1 MNVRKFSASTSRQA
15 LQLVR
20 QGLGP
25 DALILSNRAVEGG
38 VEILAVAQ
46 GDLPLDATPAPV
58 AARERADKAQDS
70 PRSAPPAAPAPSAS
84 ARTAFTPAASAPAAP
99 TPAAPAQAAFAPAA
113 FAPGAPA
120 PAAPAPA
127 RTAFAPTAYAAA
139 ASARTGSTRAASTP
153 AATAP
158 TVPAPTTPAPMAA
171 EDSASRSLAS
181 EIKSMRGLIEEQ
193 LVYQAWDT
201 AQRSDPGK
209 ARVLRDMLHAGFSAS
224 LARQFLAKM
233 PPGLEAEQKMS
244 WVKAV
249 LGRNLR
255 TIARADEIVERGG
268 VYALVG
274 PTGVGKTTT
283 VAKIAA
289 RCVVRYGADR
299 LALLTTDGYRIGA
312 HEQLRIYGKLL
323 GVRVIAVKDASD
335 LQFVLDDLR
344 GKHLVLIDTVGMSQR
359 DEMIAEQLAL
369 LSASAVQRL
378 LLLNATGNGETLDD
392 VVRVYRGGG
401 LHGCIITKT
410 DEAVGI
416 ATALDV
422 AIRHQLLLHYVTN
435 GQRVPEDLHLPDRE
449 YLLHRALRPVTAPS
463 VYHLEV
469 AECQLLLATAS
480 AGNARAGASLG

>member
-1 MNVRKFSASTSRQA
+1 MNVRKFFANTSRQA
-15 LQLVR
+15 LHLVR

-38 VEILAVAQ
+38 VEILAVTQ
-46 GDLPLDATPAPV
+46 GDLPPHAATAQAAP
-58 AARERADKAQDS
+58 RERQPQEKNTAPDS
-70 PRSAPPAAPAPSAS
+70 GRSPQ
-84 ARTAFTPAASAPAAP
+84 PAASGP
-99 TPAAPAQAAFAPAA
+99 
-113 FAPGAPA
+113 
-120 PAAPAPA
+120 
-127 RTAFAPTAYAAA
+127 AAA
-139 ASARTGSTRAASTP
+139 A
-153 AATAP
+153 
-158 TVPAPTTPAPMAA
+158 A
-171 EDSASRSLAS
+171 EDPVSRSLAS
-181 EIKSMRGLIEEQ
+181 EIKAMRGLIEQQ
-193 LVYQAWDT
+193 LVYKAWDT
-201 AQRSDPGK
+201 AQQREPGE
-209 ARVLRDMLHAGFSAS
+209 ARVLRDMLHAGFSAA
-224 LARQFLAKM
+224 LARQFLGEM
-233 PPGLEAEQKMS
+233 PQGLGEEQKLS

-249 LGRNLR
+249 LDRNLR
-255 TIARADEIVERGG
+255 TVAAADEIVERGG

-344 GKHLVLIDTVGMSQR
+344 SKHLVLIDTVGMSQR
-359 DEMIAEQLAL
+359 DEMVAEQLAL
-369 LSASAVQRL
+369 LSAPGTQVQLL

-401 LHGCIITKT
+401 VHGCIITKT

-416 ATALDV
+416 ATALDI
-422 AIRHQLLLHYVTN
+422 AIRHQLSLHYVTD

-449 YLLHRALRPVTAPS
+449 YLLQRALRPVTAPS
-463 VYHLEV
+463 VHHLDA
-469 AECQLLLATAS
+469 AECQLMLATAS
-480 AGNARAGASLG
+480 AGGAVAGASFG

>member
-1 MNVRKFSASTSRQA
+1 MNVRKFCASTSRQA

-25 DALILSNRAVEGG
+25 DALILSNRAVAGG

-46 GDLPLDATPAPV
+46 GELPQQAAAVPA
-58 AARERADKAQDS
+58 AARA
-70 PRSAPPAAPAPSAS
+70 PRQAAPARGAQPGQ
-84 ARTAFTPAASAPAAP
+84 
-99 TPAAPAQAAFAPAA
+99 AQAAAAPKPAA
-113 FAPGAPA
+113 AG
-120 PAAPAPA
+120 
-127 RTAFAPTAYAAA
+127 
-139 ASARTGSTRAASTP
+139 
-153 AATAP
+153 
-158 TVPAPTTPAPMAA
+158 AA
-171 EDSASRSLAS
+171 EPPDARSLAS
-181 EIKSMRGLIEEQ
+181 EIRSMRGLLEEQ

-201 AQRSDPGK
+201 AQRREPGK
-209 ARVLRDMLHAGFSAS
+209 ARVLRDLLHAGFSAA
-224 LARQFLAKM
+224 LVRQFLEKM
-233 PPGLEAEQKMS
+233 PPGLAPEQKMA

-255 TIARADEIVERGG
+255 IVAAAEEIVERGG

-289 RCVVRYGADR
+289 RCVVRYGAER

-323 GVRVIAVKDASD
+323 GVRVIAVKDAAD
-335 LQFVLDDLR
+335 LQSVLEDLR

-359 DEMIAEQLAL
+359 DQMVAEQLEL
-369 LSASAVQRL
+369 LAAPGAGVQRL
-378 LLLNATGNGETLDD
+378 LLLNAAGNGETLDD
-392 VVRVYRGGG
+392 VVRAYRGGG
-401 LHGCIITKT
+401 VSGCIVTKT

-422 AIRHQLLLHYVTN
+422 AIRHQLALHYVTD

-449 YLLHRALRPVTAPS
+449 YLLQRALRPLDTPS
-463 VYHLEV
+463 VHHLDP
-469 AECQLLLATAS
+469 AECQLLLATTV
-480 AGNARAGASLG
+480 ARGAFAGASLA

>member
-1 MNVRKFSASTSRQA
+1 MNVRKFFANTSRQA
-15 LQLVR
+15 LHLVR
-20 QGLGP
+20 QGMGP

-46 GDLPLDATPAPV
+46 GDLPPHAATAQAAP
-58 AARERADKAQDS
+58 RERQPQEKNTAPDS
-70 PRSAPPAAPAPSAS
+70 GRSPQPAAPGP
-84 ARTAFTPAASAPAAP
+84 
-99 TPAAPAQAAFAPAA
+99 
-113 FAPGAPA
+113 
-120 PAAPAPA
+120 
-127 RTAFAPTAYAAA
+127 AAA
-139 ASARTGSTRAASTP
+139 A
-153 AATAP
+153 
-158 TVPAPTTPAPMAA
+158 A
-171 EDSASRSLAS
+171 EDPVSRSLAS

-201 AQRSDPGK
+201 AQRRDPGK
-209 ARVLRDMLHAGFSAS
+209 ARVLRDMLHAGFSAA
-224 LARQFLAKM
+224 LARQLLAKM
-233 PPGLEAEQKMS
+233 PPDLGTEQKLG

-249 LGRNLR
+249 LDRNLR
-255 TIARADEIVERGG
+255 TVAAADEIVERGG

-323 GVRVIAVKDASD
+323 GVRVIAIKDASD

-344 GKHLVLIDTVGMSQR
+344 SKHLVLIDTVGMSQR
-359 DEMIAEQLAL
+359 DEMITEQLAL
-369 LSASAVQRL
+369 LSAPGTQVQRL

-401 LHGCIITKT
+401 VHGCIITKT

-416 ATALDV
+416 ATALDI
-422 AIRHQLLLHYVTN
+422 AIRHQLSLHYVTD

-449 YLLHRALRPVTAPS
+449 YLLERALRPVSAPS
-463 VYHLEV
+463 VYHLDA
-469 AECQLLLATAS
+469 AECQLMLATAS
-480 AGNARAGASLG
+480 AGGAVAGASLG

>member
-1 MNVRKFSASTSRQA
+1 MNVKKFFANTSRQA

-46 GDLPLDATPAPV
+46 GDLAPQAEPAKIPS
-58 AARERADKAQDS
+58 RERARPENNMARNSGRS
-70 PRSAPPAAPAPSAS
+70 PQQAA
-84 ARTAFTPAASAPAAP
+84 RAPAA
-99 TPAAPAQAAFAPAA
+99 AAV
-113 FAPGAPA
+113 
-120 PAAPAPA
+120 
-127 RTAFAPTAYAAA
+127 AAA
-139 ASARTGSTRAASTP
+139 AADEPGSG
-153 AATAP
+153 
-158 TVPAPTTPAPMAA
+158 
-171 EDSASRSLAS
+171 SLAS
-181 EIKSMRGLIEEQ
+181 EIKSMRGMMEEQ
-193 LVYQAWDT
+193 FVYQAWDT
-201 AQRSDPGK
+201 AQRREPGK
-209 ARVLRDMLHAGFSAS
+209 ARVLRDMLHTGFSAG

-233 PPGLEAEQKMS
+233 PAGLGAEQKLG
-244 WVKAV
+244 WVKSV
-249 LGRNLR
+249 LDRNLR
-255 TIARADEIVERGG
+255 TVAEADEIVERGG

-289 RCVVRYGADR
+289 RCVVRYGAER

-344 GKHLVLIDTVGMSQR
+344 SKHLVLIDTVGMSQR

-369 LSASAVQRL
+369 LSASGTQVKRL

-401 LHGCIITKT
+401 VNGCIITKT

-416 ATALDV
+416 ATVLDV
-422 AIRHQLLLHYVTN
+422 AIRHQLALHYVTD

-449 YLLHRALRPVTAPS
+449 YLLSRALRPVTTPS
-463 VYHLEV
+463 VHHLDV
-469 AECQLLLATAS
+469 AECQLVLATAS
-480 AGNARAGASLG
+480 AGGTFAGASLG

>member
-1 MNVRKFSASTSRQA
+1 MNVRKFSAGTSRQA

-20 QGLGP
+20 QSLGP
-25 DALILSNRAVEGG
+25 DALILSNRAIEGG
-38 VEILAVAQ
+38 VEIVAMAQDELARQ
-46 GDLPLDATPAPV
+46 TATTPAAPRARQPAAPAAARSPQALAPV
-58 AARERADKAQDS
+58 AA
-70 PRSAPPAAPAPSAS
+70 P
-84 ARTAFTPAASAPAAP
+84 
-99 TPAAPAQAAFAPAA
+99 
-113 FAPGAPA
+113 
-120 PAAPAPA
+120 
-127 RTAFAPTAYAAA
+127 AAA
-139 ASARTGSTRAASTP
+139 A
-153 AATAP
+153 
-158 TVPAPTTPAPMAA
+158 AA
-171 EDSASRSLAS
+171 ENADTRSLAN

-201 AQRSDPGK
+201 AQRREPGK
-209 ARVLRDMLHAGFSAS
+209 ARVLRDLLHAGFSAA
-224 LARQFLAKM
+224 LARQFLDKM
-233 PPGLEAEQKMS
+233 PPGLGAEQKLA

-255 TIARADEIVERGG
+255 IVNAADEIVERGG

-323 GVRVIAVKDASD
+323 GVRVIAVKDAAD
-335 LQFVLDDLR
+335 LQCVLEDLR

-359 DEMIAEQLAL
+359 DQMVAEQLEL
-369 LSASAVQRL
+369 LSPPGTEVRRL
-378 LLLNATGNGETLDD
+378 LLLNAAGNGETLDD

-401 LHGCIITKT
+401 VNGCIITKT

-422 AIRHQLLLHYVTN
+422 AIRHQLALHYVTD

-449 YLLHRALRPVTAPS
+449 YLLQRALRPVGRPS
-463 VYHLEV
+463 VHHLDQ
-469 AECQLLLATAS
+469 AECQLMLATTPLGGAF
-480 AGNARAGASLG
+480 AGAGLG

>member
-1 MNVRKFSASTSRQA
+1 MNVKKYFANTSRQA
-15 LQLVR
+15 LHLVK

-46 GDLPLDATPAPV
+46 ADLPAHAETAQTAARARQEKDTPAESRRSPQP
-58 AARERADKAQDS
+58 AARAA
-70 PRSAPPAAPAPSAS
+70 AAPA
-84 ARTAFTPAASAPAAP
+84 
-99 TPAAPAQAAFAPAA
+99 
-113 FAPGAPA
+113 
-120 PAAPAPA
+120 
-127 RTAFAPTAYAAA
+127 AAA
-139 ASARTGSTRAASTP
+139 A
-153 AATAP
+153 
-158 TVPAPTTPAPMAA
+158 
-171 EDSASRSLAS
+171 EDPGSRSLAS

-201 AQRSDPGK
+201 AQRRDPGK
-209 ARVLRDMLHAGFSAS
+209 ARVLRDMLHAGFSAA

-233 PPGLEAEQKMS
+233 PAGLGAEQMHA

-249 LGRNLR
+249 LDRNLR
-255 TIARADEIVERGG
+255 TVAPADEIVERGG

-323 GVRVIAVKDASD
+323 GVRVIVIKDASD
-335 LQFVLDDLR
+335 LQFVLEDLR
-344 GKHLVLIDTVGMSQR
+344 SKHLVLIDTVGMSQR
-359 DEMIAEQLAL
+359 DEMVAEQLAL
-369 LSASAVQRL
+369 LSASGAQVQRL
-378 LLLNATGNGETLDD
+378 LLLNAAGNGETLDD

-401 LHGCIITKT
+401 VHGCIITKT
-410 DEAVGI
+410 DEAVGV

-422 AIRHQLLLHYVTN
+422 AIRHQLALHYVTD

-449 YLLHRALRPVTAPS
+449 YLLTRALRPVTTPS
-463 VYHLEV
+463 VHHLDA
-469 AECQLLLATAS
+469 AECQLMLATAP
-480 AGNARAGASLG
+480 AGGAFAGASFG

>member
-1 MNVRKFSASTSRQA
+1 MNVRIFSANTSRQA

-20 QGLGP
+20 QSMGP
-25 DALILSNRAVEGG
+25 DALILSNRAIDGG
-38 VEILAVAQ
+38 VEIQAVAH
-46 GDLPLDATPAPV
+46 GDLPGQ
-58 AARERADKAQDS
+58 AAQAR
-70 PRSAPPAAPAPSAS
+70 APARNP
-84 ARTAFTPAASAPAAP
+84 APAA
-99 TPAAPAQAAFAPAA
+99 APGRQAAFAGQASPDHQASPAQPA
-113 FAPGAPA
+113 RGAKAAVQAAQAVTAPA
-120 PAAPAPA
+120 Q
-127 RTAFAPTAYAAA
+127 TE
-139 ASARTGSTRAASTP
+139 
-153 AATAP
+153 
-158 TVPAPTTPAPMAA
+158 A
-171 EDSASRSLAS
+171 EETDARSLAD

-201 AQRSDPGK
+201 AQRREPGK
-209 ARVLRDMLHAGFSAS
+209 ARVLRDLLHAGFSAA

-233 PPGLEAEQKMS
+233 PPGLEAEQKLH

-255 TIARADEIVERGG
+255 IVTAAEEIVERGG

-335 LQFVLDDLR
+335 LQFVLEDLR

-359 DEMIAEQLAL
+359 DEMVSEQLAL
-369 LSASAVQRL
+369 LSAPEAQVQRL

-401 LHGCIITKT
+401 VHGCIITKT

-422 AIRHQLLLHYVTN
+422 TIRHQLALHYVTD
-435 GQRVPEDLHLPDRE
+435 GQRVPEDLHLPDKE
-449 YLLHRALRPVTAPS
+449 HLLQRALQPVSAPS
-463 VYHLEV
+463 VHHLDA
-469 AECQLLLATAS
+469 AECQLMLATAS
-480 AGNARAGASLG
+480 AHGPYLGANLG